1 MQRYEVADLFYHVM
15 VLLAEQGMTPEEIY
29 AEMEKR
35 RRD

>member
-1 MQRYEVADLFYHVM
+1 MTNQEFQEILDDL
-15 VLLAEQGMTPEEIY
+15 EQGMTPEEIY